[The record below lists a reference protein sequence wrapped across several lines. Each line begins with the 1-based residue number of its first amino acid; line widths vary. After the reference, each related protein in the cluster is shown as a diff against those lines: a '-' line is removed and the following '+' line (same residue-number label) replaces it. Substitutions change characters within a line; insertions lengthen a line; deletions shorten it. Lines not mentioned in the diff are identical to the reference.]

1 MHFVGMSAITL
12 TGPYGETISISYRLD
27 LTFLSLITVILL
39 CYAGFYLSSR
49 DGVYLSD
56 SVDKVEEFK
65 VRAIKMSIVEL
76 KAMRHKN
83 HVLFMMLFKKMDGI
97 VAGGTTMAAGACV
110 MHYIGKFIIRSKM

>member
-1 MHFVGMSAITL
+1 M
-12 TGPYGETISISYRLD
+12 SISYRLD
-27 LTFLSLITVILL
+27 LTLLSFVIVILL

-49 DGVYLSD
+49 DGIYLSD

-65 VRAIKMSIVEL
+65 VRANKMSIVEL

-83 HVLFMMLFKKMDGI
+83 HVLFMMLFKRIDGI

-110 MHYIGKFIIRSKM
+110 MHYIGKIIACS